1 LRGGVLAG
9 TGPLYA
15 AVDPNDSMHER
26 SLEEQERLEA
36 ENLESA
42 VSYATL
48 QEAYVLV
55 L

>member
-1 LRGGVLAG
+1 LRGVVLAD

-36 ENLESA
+36 ESLETA